1 MHVDVIIVGGGLAG
15 TALAVALRSAK
26 LSVALVEGNVPT
38 RTAGWD
44 ARIYAIS
51 PANAHFLESI
61 GIWRNNNNLPAA
73 AFAVAPAARAMSALE
88 NASAECF
95 PTRPRRNAY
104 TGNNANSA
112 RTHGY

>member
-26 LSVALVEGNVPT
+26 LSVALVEGKVPT

-61 GIWRNNNNLPAA
+61 GIWSHLDRARLQ
-73 AFAVAPAARAMSALE
+73 AVEHMSIYGDTDGRLQF
-88 NASAECF
+88 SAYDSGIGELAWICESSLLQ
-95 PTRPRRNAY
+95 
-104 TGNNANSA
+104 GE
-112 RTHGY
+112 GW